1 MKYLLT
7 LFCAIFIY
15 TFQVLGQ
22 DTVKTNSIVKTNP
35 IIFGEGYVGAA
46 IAGVSGIEYGLSLN
60 YQIKKSL
67 ITARITEFD
76 HTTLAVRQ
84 IGFFIGI
91 PFIVD
96 LGYTREYAAL
106 YGLRSIKEGHS
117 LSFSFGVSQN
127 THVVKYYDNNYNLQ
141 SQTQSSYVGMPFEFN
156 AKWFKKDKE
165 RYRIYYLI
173 PVGKPSG
180 FGNSIGVKLSGNLSQ
195 YSYLALA
202 INLGL
207 GYHKSY

>member
-7 LFCAIFIY
+7 LFCAICIS
-15 TFQVLGQ
+15 TFQVFAQ
-22 DTVKTNSIVKTNP
+22 DTVKTNSVVKTNP
-35 IIFGEGYVGAA
+35 IIFGEFYAGSAV
-46 IAGVSGIEYGLSLN
+46 AGVSGIEAGLGLN

-67 ITARITEFD
+67 ITIRYTEID
-76 HTTLAVRQ
+76 HTKLAVVP
-84 IGFFIGI
+84 IVFFIGI
-91 PFIVD
+91 PIVVD
-96 LGYTREYAAL
+96 LGHASEFAAL
-106 YGLRSIKEGHS
+106 YGLRSIKAGHS

-127 THVVKYYDNNYNLQ
+127 THVVKCYDNNYNLQ

-156 AKWFKKDKE
+156 IKWFKKSKA

-180 FGNSIGVKLSGNLSQ
+180 FGNSIGVKLSGNISQ
-195 YSYLALA
+195 YSYLALG